1 MSNLLKKMGA
11 FSVGPIVGALLG
23 FITVPLITYFI
34 SPDEYGRTSMFTLA
48 QGILSMLMYL
58 GLDQAFV
65 REFNEYKDSI
75 KKLMVNAL
83 IIPLL
88 MVFVLDI
95 IVVFN
100 ARYISFLMFDTREEL
115 YAVYF
120 LAIML
125 PFMIIENFSLL
136 KIRMEEK
143 GLQYSFFSILLK
155 VFLLALTVG
164 FFLVYEKSFR
174 SVVYAMALAEIING
188 LILFFVALFPLKLS
202 IRDIDKALIKK
213 MLSFGLPLVPA
224 ALLSWVLTSMDKIML
239 RTLCDYT
246 ELGLYTAAFKIVSI
260 LGIIQTCFT
269 LFWTPVAYRWYESKV
284 DNKQFEMVN
293 NVVAFIMTATCM
305 GLLLFKDIVAMV
317 LGADFRTAIYI
328 FPFILLY
335 PIMYTMS
342 EATAV
347 GIAFSRKTQYTIVV
361 STSSGLLNI
370 LLNYLLIPRFG
381 GVGAAVATGASYIVF
396 FWVRTLI
403 SRRLWFKFELKHF
416 LFYTLIIV
424 VNCFVHTFITGW
436 MPYVLSIISI
446 LVIVIMNTR
455 NVKDVM
461 AILKDRG

>member
-1 MSNLLKKMGA
+1 MGA

>member
-136 KIRMEEK
+136 KIRMEEE

-293 NVVAFIMTATCM
+293 NVVAYIMTGMCM
-305 GLLLFKDIVAMV
+305 CLLLFKDIVAMV

-347 GIAFSRKTQYTIVV
+347 GIGFSRKTKYTIVV
-361 STSSGLLNI
+361 SASSGLLNI

-416 LFYTLIIV
+416 FFYTLIIV
-424 VNCFVHTFITGW
+424 VNCFVHTFVTGW
-436 MPYVLSIISI
+436 TPYVLSIISI
-446 LVIVIMNTR
+446 LVIVVMNIR
-455 NVKDVM
+455 NLKDILV
-461 AILKDRG
+461 ILKDRG